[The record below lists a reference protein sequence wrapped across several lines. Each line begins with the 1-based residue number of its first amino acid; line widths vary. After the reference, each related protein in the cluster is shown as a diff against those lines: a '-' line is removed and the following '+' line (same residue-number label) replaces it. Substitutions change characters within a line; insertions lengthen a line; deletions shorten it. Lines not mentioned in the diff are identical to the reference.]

1 MEEEMKSI
9 TLETMIWKM
18 AVNFCSDLLNP
29 ENGKETEKRKKER
42 GVSERERELGAQ
54 EMVDFAGN
62 RVCVGLVV
70 AQSKI
75 KTIKQKGKCYLRW

>member
-1 MEEEMKSI
+1 M
-9 TLETMIWKM
+9 
-18 AVNFCSDLLNP
+18 
-29 ENGKETEKRKKER
+29 GKKLKRRKKER
-42 GVSERERELGAQ
+42 GVSEREGELGAQ

-75 KTIKQKGKCYLRW
+75 KTIKQKGNCYLRW